1 MSFHGA
7 QGKVIGLD
15 QVVNRY
21 RPIGTDQS
29 AAAPASSP
37 GPENRPGAVQPP
49 STTVRAAEKSPHFP
63 SGSLARI
70 FIEWRVP
77 RGSPTVSR

>member
-15 QVVNRY
+15 QLVNRY
-21 RPIGTDQS
+21 RPIRL
-29 AAAPASSP
+29 AVPPPP
-37 GPENRPGAVQPP
+37 GPENPPMAGQPP

-63 SGSLARI
+63 SGSLARS
-70 FIEWRVP
+70 FIE
-77 RGSPTVSR
+77 